1 MRGLLLSVTLG
12 VVIANHNNSD
22 FIGKAIES
30 VARQTVRNIRA
41 VVVDDG
47 STDRSDETI
56 RGCLSRLGDAR
67 TLRGR

>member
-1 MRGLLLSVTLG
+1 LLLSVTLG

-22 FIGKAIES
+22 FVGKAIES
-30 VARQTVRNIRA
+30 VARQNVRNIRA

-56 RGCLSRLGDAR
+56 RG
-67 TLRGR
+67 